1 MGMNVWVVG
10 ASNVDVIAKC
20 RDKVIAADSNIGT
33 VEKAAGGVGR
43 NIASALRAMG
53 FDVSFL
59 TAIAD
64 DEYGHL
70 IASGLKEEGIKLC
83 SEMLSGPDDRT
94 GVYCCIFD
102 NDGTLVCAVNDM
114 KINEHISAS
123 LVLKHKDALISS
135 DYVVIDANLPIETI
149 KAIASLDVK
158 LVADC
163 VSTVKAL
170 NLSDV
175 LENIFLLKANFF
187 EACVLAEVQGVEPD
201 EEGLQTIMEAL
212 VAKGLRRAII
222 SLGGKGAFCY
232 EVSGT
237 GTRGYESPVIDGLE
251 VVSTNGCGD
260 VLLAGFLRTLADG
273 LPMEDAMD
281 YGQMASGINARS
293 MVAVSPELS
302 YEFVKKRMEK

>member
-33 VEKAAGGVGR
+33 VEKASGGVGR
-43 NIASALRAMG
+43 NIACALKAMG
-53 FDVSFL
+53 FDVSFI

-70 IASGLKEEGIKLC
+70 VAAELKKRGIKLC

-114 KINEHISAS
+114 DITQNLTPKM
-123 LVLKHKDALISS
+123 VLKHKAELNAS
-135 DYVVIDANLPIETI
+135 DYVVIDANLPVETI
-149 KAIASLDVK
+149 KAIAALDVK

-170 NLSDV
+170 RFNDV
-175 LENIFLLKANFF
+175 LESIFLLKANFF
-187 EACVLAEVQGVEPD
+187 EACALAEVEGVEPD

-237 GTRGYESPVIDGLE
+237 GTRGYEAPVIDGLE

-293 MVAVSPELS
+293 MVAVSSELS
-302 YEFVKKRMEK
+302 YELVKKRMEK

>member
-33 VEKAAGGVGR
+33 VEKASGGVGR
-43 NIASALRAMG
+43 NIACALKAMG
-53 FDVSFL
+53 FDVSFI

-70 IASGLKEEGIKLC
+70 VAAELKKRGIKLC

-114 KINEHISAS
+114 DITQNLTPKM
-123 LVLKHKDALISS
+123 VLKHKAELNAS
-135 DYVVIDANLPIETI
+135 DYVVIDANLPVETI
-149 KAIASLDVK
+149 KAIAALDVK

-170 NLSDV
+170 RLNDV
-175 LENIFLLKANFF
+175 LESIFLLKANFF
-187 EACVLAEVQGVEPD
+187 EACALAEVEGVEPD

-237 GTRGYESPVIDGLE
+237 GTRGYEAPVIDGLE

-293 MVAVSPELS
+293 MVAVSSELS
-302 YEFVKKRMEK
+302 YELVKKRMEK

>member
-33 VEKAAGGVGR
+33 VEKASGGVGR
-43 NIASALRAMG
+43 NIACALKAMG

-70 IASGLKEEGIKLC
+70 VASELKKKGIKLG
-83 SEMLSGPDDRT
+83 SEMLNGPDDRT

-114 KINEHISAS
+114 KITQS
-123 LVLKHKDALISS
+123 LTPQMVLKHKDDLKAS
-135 DYVVIDANLPIETI
+135 DYVVIDANLPEETI
-149 KAIASLDVK
+149 KAIAALDVK

-170 NLSDV
+170 RFTDV
-175 LENIFLLKANFF
+175 LESIFLLKANFF
-187 EACVLAEVQGVEPD
+187 EACTLADVEGVEPD

-237 GTRGYESPVIDGLE
+237 GTRGYEAPVIEGLE

-293 MVAVSPELS
+293 MVAVSSELS
-302 YEFVKKRMEK
+302 YELVKKRMEK